1 MTTGHGTDPATVRGE
16 LAPHGLGYLLGIAH
30 RARRRAW
37 EAELADLGLTA
48 PQAALLRLIAAR
60 PGSGVRRLA
69 RELGTDPMNTQR
81 ISETLIA
88 AGLCQP
94 RRDPGD
100 ARRRPLHP
108 TGRGRELADVIAR
121 RAAGSEQQ
129 LAAALG
135 APAYHALVAG
145 LHDLLDHDQ
154 DRAPDGRAPGAARAR
169 QVPKPGKAQEPGP
182 V

>member
-1 MTTGHGTDPATVRGE
+1 MTTGHETPPAIGCGE
-16 LAPHGLGYLLGIAH
+16 LAPHGLGYLLGTAH

-69 RELGTDPMNTQR
+69 RELGTDPMNIQR
-81 ISETLIA
+81 ISETLIT
-88 AGLCQP
+88 AGLCEP

-108 TGRGRELADVIAR
+108 TGRGRELAGVIAC
-121 RAAGSEQQ
+121 RAADSEQQ

-135 APAYHALVAG
+135 APAYHALTAG
-145 LHDLLDHDQ
+145 LHVLLDYDQ
-154 DRAPDGRAPGAARAR
+154 DQAPDGRAPGAARAR
-169 QVPKPGKAQEPGP
+169 RVPRAGEAQQLGTG
-182 V
+182 

>member
-1 MTTGHGTDPATVRGE
+1 MTTGHETDPATVRGE
-16 LAPHGLGYLLGIAH
+16 LAPHGLGYLLGIAQ

-48 PQAALLRLIAAR
+48 PQAALLRLIAAQ

-88 AGLCQP
+88 AGLCET
-94 RRDPGD
+94 RRDAGD

-108 TGRGRELADVIAR
+108 TGRGWELADVVAR
-121 RAAGSEQQ
+121 RAADSEQQ

-135 APAYHALVAG
+135 ASAYHTLVAG

-154 DRAPDGRAPGAARAR
+154 DHAPDDRVLRAARAR
-169 QVPKPGKAQEPGP
+169 RVPKAGKAQQLGTG
-182 V
+182 

>member
-1 MTTGHGTDPATVRGE
+1 VS
-16 LAPHGLGYLLGIAH
+16 APDGLGYLLGIAH

-37 EAELADLGLTA
+37 EASLADLGLTA

-69 RELGTDPMNTQR
+69 RELGTDPMNIQR
-81 ISETLIA
+81 ISETLIT
-88 AGLCQP
+88 AGLCEP

-108 TGRGRELADVIAR
+108 TDRGRGLADVIDR
-121 RAAGSEQQ
+121 RAADSEEQ

-154 DRAPDGRAPGAARAR
+154 DRAPDGRVLGAARAR
-169 QVPKPGKAQEPGP
+169 RVPEAGKAQQLGTG
-182 V
+182 